1 MLKFCCDIF
10 GRLLK
15 EYSRII
21 QAQSSEHTHPFQD
34 ISIPTCDN
42 TADHHFATEK
52 CFVFFPR
59 VGIRNGTCF
68 VLIGRSCHYIL
79 INYSLKTK
87 LSLLV
92 CISKYQGFFPL
103 SISFLRF
110 KRSRNNIEP
119 TCHHWVVLNKGGFI
133 HTMAVLSW
141 REIDKFSTVITA
153 DHIFLRNTCVT
164 WINYFYTRGCT
175 QSLIR
180 FMFHFFAILGQA
192 LSTS

>member
-1 MLKFCCDIF
+1 MKNVESTCHVLTFCCDIF
-10 GRLLK
+10 GRFLQPHLLLK

-21 QAQSSEHTHPFQD
+21 QAQSPEHTHPFQD

-42 TADHHFATEK
+42 TADHHFVMEN
-52 CFVFFPR
+52 CFFFPR

-79 INYSLKTK
+79 INYSLKAK

-103 SISFLRF
+103 SISFSRF

-119 TCHHWVVLNKGGFI
+119 TCHH
-133 HTMAVLSW
+133 
-141 REIDKFSTVITA
+141 
-153 DHIFLRNTCVT
+153 
-164 WINYFYTRGCT
+164 
-175 QSLIR
+175 
-180 FMFHFFAILGQA
+180 
-192 LSTS
+192 